1 MYINSVLRELGF
13 RLRANKIEN
22 RMCNRWKRWCMM
34 HLSFTRE
41 IRGNLRVN
49 GNSQRQ
55 LALQFANST
64 LNNTYHGKLQFE
76 RGDDEKHR
84 FVNRTVKVLINLSCY
99 TLRFSHFII
108 SLYNLSR
115 IQSEYHT
122 WKLFEFSRW
131 WCDGKIYACDHPAA
145 GEIRHVQT
153 HLLRIDGWSL
163 YTGYS
168 VVK

>member
-1 MYINSVLRELGF
+1 
-13 RLRANKIEN
+13 
-22 RMCNRWKRWCMM
+22 MM

-76 RGDDEKHR
+76 RGDDEKR
-84 FVNRTVKVLINLSCY
+84 NRTVKVLINLSCY

-122 WKLFEFSRW
+122 WKLFGTNFRGDDVMERFMHTITQRQEDSTCSDTFVANW
-131 WCDGKIYACDHPAA
+131 WLITLYRLFGCKINSSGRRENYMHM
-145 GEIRHVQT
+145 
-153 HLLRIDGWSL
+153 
-163 YTGYS
+163 
-168 VVK
+168 